1 MVYNITTVVESAE
14 PLVGFES
21 NDGFTL
27 PEALTETTLKLNHYH
42 PFLSLDIL
50 DNVRPESQQLEDWL
64 ISVRKSSIT
73 SLLNDVISKK
83 LSTSTIK
90 SVLSDTRVFDSTAR
104 FSNLVPK
111 NDRLVGWILRPSKAR
126 YLQHIIK
133 NIGIQLIENQE
144 LVVHLFH
151 SSMKDPVAYYT
162 LNVTNAPS
170 VQWFRL
176 VDIIDPLPL
185 NYEDYDA
192 GGFYF
197 VGYYESDLTT
207 NNRAIYKDYDLSVAP
222 CGTCNAFNIKAYR
235 SWSKYLS
242 ISTGY
247 YRNQDLVD
255 RTLPSVEDLQVD
267 NDMNYGLNFHIE
279 SYCDITKFLTEN
291 ISILAPSLQ
300 VRYAIDLLRYIEM
313 SGLRKNS
320 ITDSMKEESFVA
332 INGQK
337 SENNFIKVKGLIHT
351 YEEYVKGLNFDMSL
365 MDAVC
370 LPSSKTGITFR

>member
-1 MVYNITTVVESAE
+1 
-14 PLVGFES
+14 
-21 NDGFTL
+21 
-27 PEALTETTLKLNHYH
+27 
-42 PFLSLDIL
+42 
-50 DNVRPESQQLEDWL
+50 
-64 ISVRKSSIT
+64 
-73 SLLNDVISKK
+73 VISKK

-126 YLQHIIK
+126 YLHHKIK
-133 NIGIQLIENQE
+133 KVGVQLQE
-144 LVVHLFH
+144 TQLNLPLYIFH
-151 SSMKDPVAYYT
+151 SSQSEPIDTQLIDITTP
-162 LNVTNAPS
+162 LS
-170 VQWFRL
+170 VNW
-176 VDIIDPLPL
+176 VDLDTPITL

-197 VGYYESDLTT
+197 IGYYESDLSV

-235 SWSKYLS
+235 TWSKYLS

-247 YRNQDLVD
+247 YRSQDLVG
-255 RTLPSVEDLQVD
+255 TNLPSVEDLQVD

-279 SYCDITKFLTEN
+279 SFCDITKFLTDN

-320 ITDSMKEESFVA
+320 ITDSMKDESFTA
-332 INGQK
+332 INGLK

-351 YEEYVKGLNFDMSL
+351 YEDYVKGLNFDMSL

>member
-1 MVYNITTVVESAE
+1 
-14 PLVGFES
+14 
-21 NDGFTL
+21 
-27 PEALTETTLKLNHYH
+27 
-42 PFLSLDIL
+42 
-50 DNVRPESQQLEDWL
+50 
-64 ISVRKSSIT
+64 
-73 SLLNDVISKK
+73 VISKK

-126 YLQHIIK
+126 YLHHKIK
-133 NIGIQLIENQE
+133 RIGLQFLEVQE
-144 LVVHLFH
+144 LPIHVFH
-151 SSMKDPVAYYT
+151 SSRPDVEISITITTDATSAKWVELEEPIV
-162 LNVTNAPS
+162 
-170 VQWFRL
+170 
-176 VDIIDPLPL
+176 L

-197 VGYYESDLTT
+197 IGYFESDLTT

-247 YRNQDLVD
+247 YRSEDIENSA
-255 RTLPSVEDLQVD
+255 LPSVEDLQVD

-279 SYCDITKFLTEN
+279 SFCDITKFLTDN

-320 ITDSMKEESFVA
+320 ITDSMKDESFTA
-332 INGQK
+332 INGLK

-351 YEEYVKGLNFDMSL
+351 YEDYVKGLNFDMSL